1 MLPPRSF
8 RRGLLPMAAVVTFC
22 CLASPP
28 AKATIGD
35 QVVQLKEDAGVSITD
50 FGAVGDGTTLNTK
63 SIQAAIDHTA
73 GQGGG
78 TVVIP
83 AGLFVSGA
91 IFLKPKVNL
100 CLKKG
105 GVLRCSTDMKNFPQ
119 QRTRIEGHFE
129 KKFTPALINAEG
141 CDGLQLTGAG
151 TLDGNGR
158 PLWDQF
164 WKLRHTSGDKKNFNN
179 LSVPRA
185 RLCLIENSKDVAVR
199 QITFKD
205 SQFWN
210 LHLYHDQKVLVEGV
224 RFQVPD
230 NYKQAPSTDGID
242 VDSCQDVAI
251 KGCYFSV
258 TDDCIALKGSKGT
271 DAIDD
276 KNSPP
281 VEHVR
286 VSDCTFRRG
295 DAAVTCG
302 SEATIVR
309 DLVVD
314 NCRITGAMNV
324 LRLKLRS
331 DTPQRYEDLHLG
343 GLTLDNAG
351 GTLVNIAPWTQY
363 TDLKGE
369 AVPPP
374 TSTVRTITI
383 SNVKGRYGKVG
394 TIQGNQGQ
402 TKISDIALKNIDV
415 QFKDEKFKSSGVTD
429 LTMKNVSVN
438 GVPVTPKD

>member
-8 RRGLLPMAAVVTFC
+8 RSGLLPSVVFVTLC
-22 CLASPP
+22 CLASPSS
-28 AKATIGD
+28 KAARKN
-35 QVVQLKEDAGVSITD
+35 QHPQLKGDAGVSITD

-73 GQGGG
+73 AQGGG

-100 CLKKG
+100 SLEKG

-119 QRTRIEGHFE
+119 QRIRIEGHFE
-129 KKFTPALINAEG
+129 EKFTPALINANG
-141 CDGLQLTGAG
+141 CNGLQITGEG
-151 TLDGNGR
+151 TLDGAGR

-164 WKLRHTSGDKKNFNN
+164 WKLRHASADGRNFNN
-179 LSVPRA
+179 LSIPRA
-185 RLCLIENSKDVAVR
+185 QLCIINNSKNVLIDG
-199 QITFKD
+199 IIFKD

-210 LHLYHDQKVLVEGV
+210 LHPYHCRHVTVQNA

-230 NYKQAPSTDGID
+230 DYKQAPSTDGID

-258 TDDCIALKGSKGT
+258 TDDCIALKGSKGP
-271 DAIDD
+271 DALDD

-286 VSDCTFRRG
+286 ISDCTFRRG

-309 DLVVD
+309 DLVVE

-331 DTPQRYEDLHLG
+331 DTPQRYEDLHLS

-369 AVPPP
+369 GVPPP
-374 TSTVRTITI
+374 KSTVRTITI
-383 SNVKGRYGKVG
+383 SNVKGRYGKFG
-394 TIQGNQGQ
+394 TLKGIQGH
-402 TKISDIALKNIDV
+402 TKISDITLENIDV
-415 QFKDEKFKSSGVTD
+415 QLKEGKFKSSGVTG
-429 LTMKNVSVN
+429 LAMKNVSVN
-438 GVPVTPKD
+438 GVPGTAN